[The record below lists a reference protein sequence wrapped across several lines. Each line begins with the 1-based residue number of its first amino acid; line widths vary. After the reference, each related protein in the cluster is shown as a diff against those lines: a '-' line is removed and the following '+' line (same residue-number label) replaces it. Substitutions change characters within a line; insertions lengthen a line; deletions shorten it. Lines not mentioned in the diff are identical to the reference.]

1 MDPISGA
8 SGSRELWRV
17 WDDDAAA
24 LESEVEAAGAAGC
37 EADSMPDSID
47 WSGVDGAAR
56 DGFRGWPYRSS
67 ASGVRPTAVPV
78 LCVCNNSQVSRAYQ
92 EAVSLGELRSIKIR
106 YSQVCLRSSNRTNC
120 TSHVRV
126 GSIGGTTMRKSAA
139 AVMQFSPLQKIVW
152 RRRCLQFSCLLE
164 EHTW

>member
-1 MDPISGA
+1 MAGA
-8 SGSRELWRV
+8 RDFAVLPASPNGPHQRHVWELSRELWRV

-47 WSGVDGAAR
+47 WSGVEGAAR

-67 ASGVRPTAVPV
+67 ARRVRPMAVPV
-78 LCVCNNSQVSRAYQ
+78 LCVCNNSQV
-92 EAVSLGELRSIKIR
+92 
-106 YSQVCLRSSNRTNC
+106 CLRSSNRTHC
-120 TSHVRV
+120 TGHVRA

-139 AVMQFSPLQKIVW
+139 AGMQFSPLQKIVW
-152 RRRCLQFSCLLE
+152 RRRCLQFSCLLQ